1 MPGRG
6 KSFQGKGKGKGGKV
20 KRRNPHRSFRDA
32 IMGITKP
39 AIRRLARRGGVKRI
53 SSLIY
58 PETRFVL
65 YEYLKRVIKDSMTY
79 TVHCRR
85 KTVYALDV
93 VMALK
98 RQGNSL
104 YGFGG

>member
-6 KSFQGKGKGKGGKV
+6 KSFHGKGKGKV
-20 KRRNPHRSFRDA
+20 KRKTGNRTFREA

-65 YEYLKRVIKDSMTY
+65 YEYLKKVIKDSMTY
-79 TVHCRR
+79 TIHSRR
-85 KTVYALDV
+85 KTVFALDV